1 MRYIRG
7 SFRSRY
13 RRAMPKGCV
22 QGYLALYQV
31 ALRNTPTSRQ
41 WRVFL
46 SVVSVVSYTGIAR
59 LNPPLQAPSLCFL
72 HW

>member
-7 SFRSRY
+7 SFRSLY
-13 RRAMPKGCV
+13 RPAMPKGCI

-41 WRVFL
+41 GRVFL
-46 SVVSVVSYTGIAR
+46 SVVSYTRIAR
-59 LNPPLQAPSLCFL
+59 LNPPLQAPSLCFF